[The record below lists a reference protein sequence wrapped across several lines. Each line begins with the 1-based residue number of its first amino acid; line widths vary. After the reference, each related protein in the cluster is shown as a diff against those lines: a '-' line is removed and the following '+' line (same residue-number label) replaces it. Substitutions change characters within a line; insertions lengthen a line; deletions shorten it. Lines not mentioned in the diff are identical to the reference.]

1 MSAADSGF
9 VNRNYSMTAI
19 SGVDELTVDKTRGSE
34 WTTIEMTVNG
44 DKNLVIV
51 RSRSH
56 LAMLRTMIGEA
67 LGIEE

>member
-1 MSAADSGF
+1 
-9 VNRNYSMTAI
+9 
-19 SGVDELTVDKTRGSE
+19 
-34 WTTIEMTVNG
+34 MTVNG